1 MESQESLQGVGAIAR
16 RSIPMTEIEL
26 LGSTVHEYRSL
37 LAPNEVDGTETV
49 DINRLVQHLSRR
61 HDWTEEGARV
71 IVILANEYGAFILRN
86 ALALALAL
94 GKEDGDLG
102 I

>member
-1 MESQESLQGVGAIAR
+1 
-16 RSIPMTEIEL
+16 MTEIEL
-26 LGSTVHEYRSL
+26 LGSAVQEYRGL
-37 LAPNEVDGTETV
+37 LTSNELDGPERIDV
-49 DINRLVQHLSRR
+49 NSLVQHLSRA

-71 IVILANEYGAFILRN
+71 VVTLAHEHGAFMLRN

-102 I
+102 R

>member
-1 MESQESLQGVGAIAR
+1 
-16 RSIPMTEIEL
+16 MTEIEL
-26 LGSTVHEYRSL
+26 LGSAVHEYRGL
-37 LAPNEVDGTETV
+37 LASSEVDGTEIV
-49 DINRLVQHLSRR
+49 DMNRLVQHLSRA

-71 IVILANEYGAFILRN
+71 IVTLANEYGAFTLRN

-102 I
+102 F

>member
-1 MESQESLQGVGAIAR
+1 
-16 RSIPMTEIEL
+16 MTEIEL
-26 LGSTVHEYRSL
+26 LRSTVHEYRGL
-37 LAPNEVDGTETV
+37 LASSEVNGAEIV
-49 DINRLVQHLSRR
+49 DMNRLVPHLSRA

-71 IVILANEYGAFILRN
+71 IVTLANEYGAFVLRN

-102 I
+102 L